1 MLYVLDVDDTLY
13 LERDFVKSGFRAV
26 DAWLK
31 KNCEVNHFFEVAWRL
46 FEEGTRGNIFNLA
59 LAQTMEM
66 DKGSDSIIEQ
76 LVTVYRSHEPDIS
89 LLPDALAFF
98 VSRDVSSLAIIT
110 DGYSHVQW
118 AKIKALQL
126 DRMVGK
132 IIVTGDWGQ
141 TFWKPHP
148 RAFIK
153 ISQGYETKECVYIAD
168 NPKKDFFAPQKL
180 SWRPSI
186 RIRRK
191 GSLHY
196 HLDSPEDCKEISSLG
211 EIDF

>member
-13 LERDFVKSGFRAV
+13 LERDFVKSGFHAV
-26 DAWLK
+26 DVWLK
-31 KNCEVNHFFEVAWRL
+31 QNCEVENFFEAAWRL
-46 FEEGTRGNIFNLA
+46 FEEGARGNIFNLA
-59 LAQTMEM
+59 LAQTIGMN
-66 DKGSDSIIEQ
+66 KGNDAIIEQ

-89 LLPDALAFF
+89 LLPDALEFLF
-98 VSRDVSSLAIIT
+98 YRDVGSLAIIT

-126 DRMVGK
+126 DLMVGQ

-153 ISQGYETKECVYIAD
+153 ISQGHEPKECIYIAD
-168 NPKKDFFAPQKL
+168 NPKKDFFAPKNL
-180 SWRPSI
+180 GWRPSI

-191 GSLHY
+191 GSLY
-196 HLDSPEDCKEISSLG
+196 YQLDTPKECVEISSLE